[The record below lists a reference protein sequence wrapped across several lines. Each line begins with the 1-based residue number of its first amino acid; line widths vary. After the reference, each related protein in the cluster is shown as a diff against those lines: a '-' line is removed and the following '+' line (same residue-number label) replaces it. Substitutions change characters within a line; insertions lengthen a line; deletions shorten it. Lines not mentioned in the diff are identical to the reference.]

1 MLKYCLKRLGA
12 SLITLVIIISVVFI
26 LVRQMPIEGY
36 FDNFDKLD
44 EAVIEATLQKMGL
57 RDPIFVQLKNFFVQL
72 LHGDLGTSV
81 RYRIGAPIAGI
92 IAEKAPISAQIGLSS
107 MAVALVLG
115 IPLGAAMARSK
126 SKFWDKFGTL
136 FIVLITAVPSAVYY
150 IFIQMYAT
158 EWFHI
163 PMLFD
168 RHNFVTWLLPIF
180 SMALGNI
187 AYYAMWVRRYMVD
200 EMNKDYVRLARAK
213 GVPEKKMID
222 AARVPQ
228 RLCAHDPVHTVLHP
242 LHHRRLDLCGIA
254 HLHPRHGR
262 TAGGRDRPAGQS
274 HGAGHRDHSVADR
287 HRAGLL
293 LGDILMGVFGSAHQL
308 CAERR
313 CPIMTLRDKKSEAL
327 FQFAQYDA
335 AAAEKSGYS
344 NYSYWRSTLSV
355 FLHNRAAVALLI
367 VLALLL
373 LFTFV
378 QPYLPGQYD
387 ANVINNH
394 PETGRQL
401 SNLPPSLTTVKVTV
415 PEGTLLYGAPY
426 DEDWYYVTNVM
437 DSIDRRQNMTIT
449 EYGEEFCHIEFEDIS
464 GWVLTEYLR
473 LPDDPQNVPYEAM
486 SNYKVDV
493 YMEPVDVTNDGN
505 SLYVSADSVRAVRGG
520 GRHGGNGGRGGSAHP
535 ALHARLLV
543 WHEQHRPGSV
553 VPRVERHAHQ
563 PVHRLC
569 RGAYRSPCGHLY
581 GRDLGLCAQARP
593 ADDGDL

>member
-187 AYYAMWVRRYMVD
+187 AYYAMWLRRYMVD

-213 GVPEKKMID
+213 GVPEKKMMM
-222 AARVPQ
+222 RHVFVPMIQ
-228 RLCAHDPVHTVLHP
+228 YIPSSILYTIGGSIYVESLYSIPGMGGLLVDVIGRQDNPMVQAIVIIYSCI
-242 LHHRRLDLCGIA
+242 GI
-254 HLHPRHGR
+254 
-262 TAGGRDRPAGQS
+262 
-274 HGAGHRDHSVADR
+274 V
-287 HRAGLL
+287 GLL
-293 LGDILMGVFGSAHQL
+293 LGDILMGVLDPRISFA
-308 CAERR
+308 
-313 CPIMTLRDKKSEAL
+313 KK
-327 FQFAQYDA
+327 
-335 AAAEKSGYS
+335 
-344 NYSYWRSTLSV
+344 
-355 FLHNRAAVALLI
+355 
-367 VLALLL
+367 
-373 LFTFV
+373 
-378 QPYLPGQYD
+378 
-387 ANVINNH
+387 
-394 PETGRQL
+394 
-401 SNLPPSLTTVKVTV
+401 
-415 PEGTLLYGAPY
+415 EG
-426 DEDWYYVTNVM
+426 
-437 DSIDRRQNMTIT
+437 
-449 EYGEEFCHIEFEDIS
+449 
-464 GWVLTEYLR
+464 
-473 LPDDPQNVPYEAM
+473 
-486 SNYKVDV
+486 
-493 YMEPVDVTNDGN
+493 
-505 SLYVSADSVRAVRGG
+505 
-520 GRHGGNGGRGGSAHP
+520 
-535 ALHARLLV
+535 AR
-543 WHEQHRPGSV
+543 
-553 VPRVERHAHQ
+553 
-563 PVHRLC
+563 
-569 RGAYRSPCGHLY
+569 
-581 GRDLGLCAQARP
+581 
-593 ADDGDL
+593 